1 MILKNLIGTG
11 VFTALMFTVSA
22 FVHEEKKETAVQNI
36 SAKNEGFAVLE
47 LFTSEG
53 CSSCPPADQLM
64 GEIEKK
70 YKGQPVYILS
80 YHVDYWNRMGW
91 KDRFSSTQ
99 NSQRQQEYSSKLGSQ
114 VYTPQLVI
122 NGKAEFVGSDRKTA
136 ENTIASAL
144 NSLNDNKIDLK
155 AKILPKQ
162 ISFNYNI
169 SQINSKDKLLI
180 TFVEKQA
187 STHVGSGENEGRY
200 LQHFQIVRKQYPVTL
215 KSKEGTAAF
224 PIPDNFN
231 SNDWEVIGLVQ
242 NIKSGEIVAS
252 AKAIFN

>member
-11 VFTALMFTVSA
+11 AFVALMFTVSA
-22 FVHEEKKETAVQNI
+22 FVHEEKKETATQNI
-36 SAKNEGFAVLE
+36 STKNEGFAVLE

-70 YKGQPVYILS
+70 YKDQPVYILS

-91 KDRFSSTQ
+91 KDRFSSAQ
-99 NSQRQQEYSSKLGSQ
+99 NSQRQQEYSNKLGSQ

-122 NGKAEFVGSDRKTA
+122 NGKTEFVGSDRKTV
-136 ENTIASAL
+136 ENTISSAL
-144 NSLNDNKIDLK
+144 NSLNNNKIELK
-155 AKILPKQ
+155 AKILPKE

-169 SQINSKDKLLI
+169 SQATSKDKLFI

-187 STHVGSGENEGRY
+187 STQVGGGENEGRY
-200 LQHFQIVRKQYPVTL
+200 LQHFQIVQKQYPIILNT
-215 KSKEGTAAF
+215 KEGTATF
-224 PIPDNFN
+224 PIPNKFN

-242 NIKSGEIVAS
+242 NTRSGEIVAS
-252 AKAIFN
+252 TKAIFN